1 MRLHGTRSG
10 SWGMLQR
17 PLGSSTPKTR
27 SPPPPLSSAQ
37 GARQGKIKSVNAIG
51 QGEGGGRARL
61 HTWWGSSEATATATC
76 AKNEPVA
83 MGGHLCEPRGGHTV
97 QRHARGVL
105 RAGGNAGRPGQSS
118 GAVFHYDYTAR
129 RFFYMAALPNK
140 QRRSTKEQLQAHD
153 EVGGSCSAPKTAALP
168 KPVLRLRGSAAPFWP
183 HRSAPRVQQRQVAPE
198 ARAALLP
205 RGGGAFTRISTLF
218 SGP

>member
-1 MRLHGTRSG
+1 
-10 SWGMLQR
+10 MLQR

-37 GARQGKIKSVNAIG
+37 GPRQGKIKSVNAIG

-83 MGGHLCEPRGGHTV
+83 MGGHLCEPEVDTV

-129 RFFYMAALPNK
+129 RFFTRQPSHTSSAAAQRSSCRPTMRSVAAA
-140 QRRSTKEQLQAHD
+140 QRRK
-153 EVGGSCSAPKTAALP
+153 PLP
-168 KPVLRLRGSAAPFWP
+168 CPSQCCD
-183 HRSAPRVQQRQVAPE
+183 S
-198 ARAALLP
+198 AALL
-205 RGGGAFTRISTLF
+205 RR
-218 SGP
+218 SGPIGLHHESNSGRWRQRHGPPCSPEVEARLQEFPPFLVGHNPPYCRRTT